1 MTPDA
6 VPTSTQPGDPLV
18 ESFEPVDILDTGE
31 AGGKAIRGGV
41 VRALSFGA
49 GILLSLASIPLM
61 IRHLG
66 VVDFGRFATV
76 TSIVMIVAGVTEA
89 GLTGIGM
96 REFAVHP
103 AATRRQLV
111 ANLAGMRAALTVAGA
126 FVAIAFTLVAGYDRI
141 VVLGTAVSSAG
152 LVVLVLQQTYS
163 IPLASSLRWGWY
175 SALELLKQAVV
186 VVLVVAL
193 VVAGA
198 RLMPFFFISVV
209 SAAVVL
215 AVTLVRLRH
224 EVSWHLGFDV
234 PEWKRLVRDALPY
247 AAAATIGV
255 IYFRVAIV
263 MMSLIST
270 DKQTGYYSAAFK
282 IVEAVG
288 GLAWILVQSAFPI
301 LARAARDDQD
311 RLRYGLQRLFEVA
324 LIAGALMALGG
335 VVVAPFAI
343 DVVAGKGFDP
353 AISVLRIQALTLGA
367 TFLVATWSLALLS
380 LRQHG
385 DILRAN
391 AFALLIA
398 VAATFALVPH
408 QGAKGAALATVAAE
422 FGLAAAYAFF
432 LMRRRRDLRPGLGT
446 VPAVATGV
454 AAATL
459 VAVLLPL
466 PSIALTALALAVYV
480 AILLAMR
487 AVPAE
492 LWHAL
497 SDIRRGSGGKVDEP
511 GPGPVPE

>member
-6 VPTSTQPGDPLV
+6 VPTSTQPGDPLLDTL
-18 ESFEPVDILDTGE
+18 EPVDVLDTGE

-49 GILLSLASIPLM
+49 GILLSLAAVPLM

-96 REFAVHP
+96 REYAVHP
-103 AATRRQLV
+103 AGTRRQLV
-111 ANLAGMRAALTVAGA
+111 SNLAGMRAALTIVGAAVAVG
-126 FVAIAFTLVAGYDRI
+126 FTLVAGYDRI

-152 LVVLVLQQTYS
+152 LVLLVMQQSYS

-198 RLMPFFFISVV
+198 RLFPFFLISGV

-215 AVTLVRLRH
+215 AVTLLRLRH
-224 EVSWHLGFDV
+224 EVSWHLGFDF

-255 IYFRVAIV
+255 VYFRVAIV

-301 LARAARDDQD
+301 LARAARDDHD

-324 LIAGALMALGG
+324 LIAGALMAL
-335 VVVAPFAI
+335 VAIVAAPFEI

-353 AISVLRIQALTLGA
+353 AIPVLRIQALTLAAG
-367 TFLVATWSLALLS
+367 FLVATWSLALLS

-391 AFALLIA
+391 VFALFVA
-398 VAATFALVPH
+398 VAGTFALVPNH
-408 QGAKGAALATVAAE
+408 GAKGAAIATAAAE
-422 FGLAAAYAFF
+422 FALAGAYGFF
-432 LMRRRRDLRPGLGT
+432 LMRRRSDLRPSLST
-446 VPAVATGV
+446 VPAVAGGI
-454 AAATL
+454 AAAT
-459 VAVLLPL
+459 VLAIVLPL
-466 PSIALTALALAVYV
+466 PSVALAALGLAVYV
-480 AILLAMR
+480 GILLALR
-487 AVPAE
+487 AVPSE

-497 SDIRRGSGGKVDEP
+497 SSIRRGSR
-511 GPGPVPE
+511 

>member
-1 MTPDA
+1 
-6 VPTSTQPGDPLV
+6 
-18 ESFEPVDILDTGE
+18 
-31 AGGKAIRGGV
+31 
-41 VRALSFGA
+41 
-49 GILLSLASIPLM
+49 
-61 IRHLG
+61 
-66 VVDFGRFATV
+66 
-76 TSIVMIVAGVTEA
+76 
-89 GLTGIGM
+89 
-96 REFAVHP
+96 
-103 AATRRQLV
+103 
-111 ANLAGMRAALTVAGA
+111 
-126 FVAIAFTLVAGYDRI
+126 
-141 VVLGTAVSSAG
+141 
-152 LVVLVLQQTYS
+152 
-163 IPLASSLRWGWY
+163 
-175 SALELLKQAVV
+175 
-186 VVLVVAL
+186 